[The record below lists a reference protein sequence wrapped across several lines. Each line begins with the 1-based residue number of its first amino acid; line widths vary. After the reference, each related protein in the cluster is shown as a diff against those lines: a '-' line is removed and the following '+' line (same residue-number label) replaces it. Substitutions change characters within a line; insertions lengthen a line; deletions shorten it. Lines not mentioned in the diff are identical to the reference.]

1 MNKKYFLYA
10 IIPALVLA
18 SIGGVAVYA
27 QNATGNNSM
36 QDLVAKIAQRFNL
49 NQNDVQAVFDEQKTE
64 MHANMQTK
72 FAEKLSQAVTDG
84 KITQAEA
91 DAITAKREELQVKRP
106 NMANGEKPSK
116 ELMQAHQ
123 TELKQWV
130 TDNNIPIE
138 YVMGFGG
145 GKMGAKG
152 QCPMGNNPVE

>member
-123 TELKQWV
+123 TELKQWAE
-130 TDNNIPIE
+130 DNNIPIQ
-138 YVMGFGG
+138 YLMGFGG
-145 GKMGAKG
+145 GRMGPKG
-152 QCPMGNNPVE
+152 PCPMGNNFE